1 MKTFNNKITL
11 NLNGNAEVSVKGCI
25 ASIAYTSSNFHK
37 RWDALANLQVV
48 ESEKQYAASVFRSFL
63 PDGSVSTGA
72 CWAVEEKGALALLQ
86 QLLRNPSLDMR
97 NNGGDSCGKWAC
109 LRAYNDQFADIM
121 FRIHAEFAIQD
132 GWFTPSQLAGHLVI
146 DRSQETV
153 AFFHLRVPEG
163 ILNFDVN
170 WETTEDGWDP
180 GIVITDAGYCPQIEL
195 RSGGE
200 KGVQAL
206 KFTESI
212 TEEAAAHKLACCFYK
227 SQQINWVPLENALEM
242 AQAQQKPI
250 HAISISGTLADE
262 AC

>member
-1 MKTFNNKITL
+1 MKTSNNKITL
-11 NLNGNAEVSVKGCI
+11 SLDSDAEVSVKGCI
-25 ASIAYTSSNFHK
+25 APIAYTGSDFHK

-48 ESEKQYAASVFRSFL
+48 EPEKRYPISVFRAFL
-63 PDGSVSTGA
+63 PGGSVSVGE
-72 CWAVEEKGALALLQ
+72 CWEVEKKGVLALLQ
-86 QLLRNPSLDMR
+86 QLLPNPSLDMR
-97 NNGGDSCGKWAC
+97 NDGGDSCGKWAC

-146 DRSQETV
+146 DRTQGAV
-153 AFFHLRVPEG
+153 AFFQMHVPDG

-180 GIVITDAGYCPQIEL
+180 GIVITDAGYCPQMEL
-195 RSGGE
+195 HSGTQR
-200 KGVQAL
+200 GVQAL

-227 SQQINWVPLENALEM
+227 SQQINWIPLENALEM

-250 HAISISGTLADE
+250 HAISISGPLADE
-262 AC
+262 SC